1 MLVRRHWR
9 LSKFSLTAECDAVHR
24 GEDRRSSAVTS
35 MRHTVNEPA
44 RIRVSIERRRVDLL
58 PAIFVALAVAIF
70 LRYPLGLLML
80 AVRLGFH

>member
-1 MLVRRHWR
+1 MAPSYWG
-9 LSKFSLTAECDAVHR
+9 DAVHR

-44 RIRVSIERRRVDLL
+44 RIRISIERRRVNLL
-58 PAIFVALAVAIF
+58 PVIFVALAVAIF

>member
-1 MLVRRHWR
+1 
-9 LSKFSLTAECDAVHR
+9 
-24 GEDRRSSAVTS
+24 

-44 RIRVSIERRRVDLL
+44 RIRIAIERRRVNLL
-58 PAIFVALAVAIF
+58 PVIFVALAVAIF

>member
-1 MLVRRHWR
+1 
-9 LSKFSLTAECDAVHR
+9 
-24 GEDRRSSAVTS
+24 

-44 RIRVSIERRRVDLL
+44 RIRISIERRRVNLL
-58 PAIFVALAVAIF
+58 PVIFVAVAVAIF